1 MWVCFDPKI
10 ILDPECHK
18 KRNTNVYVGPG
29 MQIPTQTSLNP
40 SAREEKLSD
49 FAFPRITHFGSST
62 LLPTVKAC
70 FLWWQCPKDCLD
82 PKVLTS
88 PPNMAPPLSSPS
100 SRCCC
105 SASPRGCPSTAPSI
119 CLATDWSKQWSSV
132 ESEGRFG
139 NQFQHW
145 VPVFGHFYLYGE
157 E

>member
-1 MWVCFDPKI
+1 MNISCDKHHKDVIHSHEICITSEFDTIIITFFTASVWVCFDPKI

-40 SAREEKLSD
+40 SAGQEKLSD
-49 FAFPRITHFGSST
+49 FAFPRIAHFGSST

-70 FLWWQCPKDCLD
+70 SLWWQCPKDCLD

-88 PPNMAPPLSSPS
+88 PPNKAPPLFSPS

-105 SASPRGCPSTAPSI
+105 SASPRGCSSTAP
-119 CLATDWSKQWSSV
+119 
-132 ESEGRFG
+132 
-139 NQFQHW
+139 
-145 VPVFGHFYLYGE
+145 
-157 E
+157 